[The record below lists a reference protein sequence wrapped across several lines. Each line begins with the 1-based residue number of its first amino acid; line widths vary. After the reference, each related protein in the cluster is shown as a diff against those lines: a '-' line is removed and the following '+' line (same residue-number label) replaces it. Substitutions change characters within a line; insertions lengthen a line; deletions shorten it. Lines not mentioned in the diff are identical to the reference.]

1 MIVEVDVDG
10 TLCTGTGGGNY
21 AAAKP
26 RREMIHRVNQAHD
39 RGDEIIIRTAR
50 GCMTG
55 KDWIPL
61 TKKQLRAWGV
71 KFHSVKQR
79 PEHYDRRIDDKAWQ
93 PWEDDYVPRH
103 TYMIGYGF
111 WNRRD
116 QVFWAMDGIAEYC
129 GKASMVC
136 ATFDAC
142 KDNSEDIFDGTC
154 GLTLEKTPTK
164 KIPIRGKDEIGIHNT
179 IMREF
184 LQSGL
189 DALIVMHDDQRFAGL
204 TFPILD
210 DILDEYGRTLGI
222 VGGRA
227 GYEVGVSKV
236 IGSRWSA
243 AHHRDQLLPGTWTE
257 RPYVNTGPIVYP
269 RATVERIGYLDEQF
283 EHWFIWE
290 DYAARCAVHKLK
302 TVVADIPVRHTKFGT
317 GPLRVTCSYYNDG
330 SHRRDHERMKKKWP
344 RLGW

>member
-93 PWEDDYVPRH
+93 PWEDDYAPRH

-111 WNRRD
+111 WNRQD
-116 QVFWAMDGIAEYC
+116 QVFWAMDGVAEHC
-129 GKASMVC
+129 AKASLVC

-142 KDNSEDIFDGTC
+142 VDDSEKMFGFARKS
-154 GLTLEKTPTK
+154 TLKKTPTK
-164 KIPIRGKDEIGIHNT
+164 TIPIRGKDEIGIHST
-179 IMREF
+179 LMREF
-184 LQSGL
+184 LNTKL
-189 DALIVMHDDQRFAGL
+189 DALVVMQDDQRINGPI
-204 TFPILD
+204 FPMLD
-210 DILDEYGRTLGI
+210 DVLDEYGRSLGI

-227 GYEVGVSKV
+227 GYEVGVSKL

-243 AHHRDQLLPGTWTE
+243 AHHRDQLVPGTWAE
-257 RPYVNTGPIVYP
+257 RTYVNSGPIIYP
-269 RATVERIGYLDEQF
+269 RATVERIGYLDENF

-302 TVVADIPVRHTKFGT
+302 TVVADFPVRHVKFGP
-317 GPLRVTCSYYNDG
+317 GPRCTYYGDG
-330 SHRRDHERMKKKWP
+330 SHKRDHDKMREKWP
-344 RLGW
+344 KLGW